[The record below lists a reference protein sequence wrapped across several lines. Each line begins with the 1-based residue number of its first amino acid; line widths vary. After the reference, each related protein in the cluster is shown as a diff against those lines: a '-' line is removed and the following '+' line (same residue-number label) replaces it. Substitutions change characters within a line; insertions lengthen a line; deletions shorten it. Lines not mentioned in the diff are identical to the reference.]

1 MCLDPTLD
9 KLSATR
15 YNGTIMTEVAIKL
28 PDDLGLFVEA
38 SVKTGAFSDAGDFV
52 VNLLY
57 NVKAQSES
65 ELSEEQ
71 QAKLA
76 TLRAEIAVGI
86 EQAERGEF
94 VEFTADEI
102 IAEGRARRA
111 ASVAG

>member
-1 MCLDPTLD
+1 
-9 KLSATR
+9 
-15 YNGTIMTEVAIKL
+15 MTEVAIKI
-28 PDDLGLFVEA
+28 PDDLGPFIA
-38 SVKTGAFSDAGDFV
+38 KSVKTGAFNDAGDFV

-57 NVKAQSES
+57 NIKAQSET

-86 EQAERGEF
+86 EQADRGEF

-102 IAEGRARRA
+102 IAAGRARRA
-111 ASVAG
+111 ASMAS

>member
-1 MCLDPTLD
+1 M
-9 KLSATR
+9 R
-15 YNGTIMTEVAIKL
+15 YNLAIMTQVAVKL
-28 PDDLGLFVEA
+28 PDDLRSFVDQ
-38 SVKTGAFSDAGDFV
+38 SVKSGDFSDAGDFM

-86 EQAERGEF
+86 AQADQGDF

-102 IAEGRARRA
+102 LAEGRARRLTHL
-111 ASVAG
+111 AS